1 MKLRTPVRRDEE
13 TLMTDRPRHPDAP
26 GSGDRDVN
34 PADRSTQP
42 GAPRWV
48 KVFALVA
55 VVLIVLLGALH
66 LTGNGLGSPGSHTPA
81 TERGVEQP

>member
-1 MKLRTPVRRDEE
+1 M
-13 TLMTDRPRHPDAP
+13 
-26 GSGDRDVN
+26 
-34 PADRSTQP
+34 
-42 GAPRWV
+42 

-66 LTGNGLGSPGSHTPA
+66 LTGNGLGSPGSLTPA